1 MNQPI
6 SFVLFAYNEEK
17 RIAYAVRNFIK
28 YGPVLILDGG
38 STDRTKEIAMSLGAT
53 FLKRPASNRAAVETK
68 ENLDFIKAHITNDW
82 IYWGYCDNIAPK
94 TLVEEMI
101 RVASENRFKKVQI
114 PLYTYLW
121 GETDYVSQ
129 KSHLAALFHKDYV
142 DFENNPIHGFGNF
155 LGQEKEVLTL
165 PHTSVFALRHF
176 STYNA
181 SKYVAGFMRYGEEE
195 ARQKFERGE
204 RFSII
209 KLFAAMVRFMWI
221 YRRSLRSPRLGL
233 LIMLNMA
240 FGRLMTYT
248 RLYEYQH
255 DITLSSIEEAYAKQK
270 ETILKEID

>member
-6 SFVLFAYNEEK
+6 SFVLFAHNEEK
-17 RIAYAVRNFIK
+17 RIEYVVRNFIK

-38 STDRTKEIAMSLGAT
+38 STDKTEEIATNLGAT
-53 FLKRPASNRAAVETK
+53 FLKRPISTRAAVETK

-94 TLVEEMI
+94 TLIEEMV
-101 RVASENRFKKVQI
+101 RVASENRFKKVHI

-142 DFENNPIHGFGNF
+142 DFENNPIHSFGNF
-155 LGQEKEVLTL
+155 LGQNNEVLTL
-165 PHTSVFALRHF
+165 PSTSVFALRHF
-176 STYNA
+176 STYNV

-204 RFSII
+204 RFSVI

-233 LIMLNMA
+233 LVMLNMA

-248 RLYEYQH
+248 RLYEYEH
-255 DITLSSIEEAYAKQK
+255 GITLSSIEEAYSKQK
-270 ETILKEID
+270 ETILEGID